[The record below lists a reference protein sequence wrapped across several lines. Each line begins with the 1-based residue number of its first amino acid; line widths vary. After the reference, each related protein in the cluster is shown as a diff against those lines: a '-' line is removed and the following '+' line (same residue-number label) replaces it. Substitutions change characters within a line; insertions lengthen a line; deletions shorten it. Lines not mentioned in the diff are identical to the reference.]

1 MTPAKLRPS
10 RTPDVSLNQ
19 GLLATPPALG
29 LCKRTG
35 RTWPRAEGWGWGL
48 PPPGAGLRGRGP
60 AVSMASGAYLGG
72 GACAGGGRPCAGWSG
87 RRPGCSRGQPRP
99 GSRPRPPRRP
109 GPAGARGRAA
119 ACATGRPPGLG
130 EGPRRG
136 GGVGAHDSGL
146 RAPVPSAL
154 PSRRELTGSGDVG
167 RVAGIADIATRE
179 GHEAELIENVLGV
192 GVQEGGQGLA
202 PPIPAPFRNTTV
214 ARVGWEAEVWGLE
227 LGLDRRGEERP
238 CASLHTHLD
247 ESWHQQL
254 HFRAGHGPVQH
265 LPALGALPSLQDV
278 AIQRLRDQF
287 RGIPMQEHP
296 PGCPHCHQA
305 SGR

>member
-10 RTPDVSLNQ
+10 RAPDVSLNQ

-29 LCKRTG
+29 LCKRAG

-72 GACAGGGRPCAGWSG
+72 GACGGGGRPCAGWSG

-136 GGVGAHDSGL
+136 GGGRCPRQWAPSP
-146 RAPVPSAL
+146 RAQRSAL
-154 PSRRELTGSGDVG
+154 PPGAHRKWRRW
-167 RVAGIADIATRE
+167 
-179 GHEAELIENVLGV
+179 
-192 GVQEGGQGLA
+192 
-202 PPIPAPFRNTTV
+202 PCC
-214 ARVGWEAEVWGLE
+214 W
-227 LGLDRRGEERP
+227 DR
-238 CASLHTHLD
+238 
-247 ESWHQQL
+247 
-254 HFRAGHGPVQH
+254 
-265 LPALGALPSLQDV
+265 
-278 AIQRLRDQF
+278 
-287 RGIPMQEHP
+287 
-296 PGCPHCHQA
+296 
-305 SGR
+305 